1 MKKIIL
7 NDYIDYSFFLAGIC
21 YHDDDFKLCWQLNKA
36 LELDFERVQDVD
48 LIEPKQKALI
58 QFACF
63 HYYDAEAELD
73 YYLISNRADSNFLI
87 PEQTK
92 TDFFLRI
99 DGDSVQYNESD
110 IIRKIKNIPKVLT
123 SFKIE
128 PDSLKSIENIII

>member
-21 YHDDDFKLCWQLNKA
+21 YHDDDFKLCWHLNKA
-36 LELDFERVQDVD
+36 LEIDFERVQDVD

-58 QFACF
+58 QFPCF
-63 HYYDAEAELD
+63 YYFDAEAELD

-87 PEQTK
+87 PEQSK

-99 DGDSVQYNESD
+99 DGDGVQYNESE
-110 IIRKIKNIPKVLT
+110 IIRNIKNIPKVLT